1 MVSFMKI
8 DMKALGNDTV
18 LAGAV
23 TGKAVFVKVIAET
36 AIEPTEPTALIMDFD
51 DVQIAT
57 ASFLRETVF
66 AAKTYMRARQSAFYP
81 VVANLNAEIRDE
93 LAVLTEALNDAI
105 ISCEISSS
113 GVLSNVQLFGKLDPK
128 QQITFDYIVENRVA
142 DANTLKEQLGD
153 TDKAKNTNAWN
164 NRLASLVARG
174 VIKEFS
180 RGRAKFYKPI
190 LDEAV

>member
-1 MVSFMKI
+1 MKI
-8 DMKALGNDTV
+8 DMKALASDAV

-23 TGKAVFVKVIAET
+23 AGKAVFVRLIEAT
-36 AIEPTEPTALIMDFD
+36 ANEPAEPTALIMDFGS
-51 DVQIAT
+51 VEVAT

-66 AAKTYMRARQSAFYP
+66 ASKTYMRARQSYFYP
-81 VVANLNAEIRDE
+81 VVANLNEEIRDE
-93 LAVLTEALNDAI
+93 LAMLTEALNDAI
-105 ISCEISSS
+105 ISCRISCS
-113 GVLSNVQLFGKLDPK
+113 GALSNVQLIGKLDPK
-128 QQITFDYIVENRVA
+128 QQLTFDYIIENRIA

-153 TDKAKNTNAWN
+153 TDKAKSTNAWN
-164 NRLASLVARG
+164 NRLAGLVARG

>member
-1 MVSFMKI
+1 MKI
-8 DMKALGNDTV
+8 DMKALANDTV

-23 TGKAVFVKVIAET
+23 TGKTVFVRLIAAT
-36 AIEPTEPTALIMDFD
+36 GSEPEEPTALIMDFGD
-51 DVQIAT
+51 IEVAT

-66 AAKTYMRARQSAFYP
+66 ASKTYMRARQSAFYP
-81 VVANLNAEIRDE
+81 VVANLNDEIRDE
-93 LAVLTEALNDAI
+93 LAVLTEALNDVI
-105 ISCEISSS
+105 ITCEISSS
-113 GVLSNVQLFGKLDPK
+113 GVLSNVQLIGKLDPK
-128 QQITFDYIVENRVA
+128 QQLTFDFVIENRVA

-153 TDKAKNTNAWN
+153 TDKAKSTNAWN
-164 NRLASLVARG
+164 NRLAGLVARG